1 MHAITTNPSEPVEH
15 DVTFHN
21 VTITI
26 RAADGPSAYSQ
37 LCSVLGTLESDWTTD
52 TYAILDE
59 AGHVI
64 EEGATDALWPDR

>member
-1 MHAITTNPSEPVEH
+1 MDATTHPPEPAQH

-26 RAADGPSAYSQ
+26 RATDGRSAYSE
-37 LCSVLGTLESDWTTD
+37 LCSVLGTLESEWISD
-52 TYAILDE
+52 TYAIVDD
-59 AGHVI
+59 AGRVI